1 MDFSKTIS
9 LTSTVDCCTMFFM
22 QESRVIISKNA
33 LKELER
39 IPKNI
44 VGALMTWIASVEE
57 NGIFE
62 VRKISGYHDEPLK
75 GDRKGQ
81 RSIKLNKA
89 YRAIYEMAESGE
101 IEITVVEV
109 NKHKY

>member
-1 MDFSKTIS
+1 MK
-9 LTSTVDCCTMFFM
+9 
-22 QESRVIISKNA
+22 ESQIIISKNA
-33 LKELER
+33 LKEIEKV
-39 IPKNI
+39 PKNI
-44 VGALMTWIASVEE
+44 VGALMTWVSSVEK
-57 NGIFE
+57 NGINE

-89 YRAIYEMAESGE
+89 YWAIYEMAESGE
-101 IEITVVEV
+101 IELTTVIEV